1 MLPRVARLSRASR
14 RLHSTGAPIG
24 KSYDSFGGREKFEET
39 RFIREREAFQRE
51 SLKRHPGILHTDTE
65 AAALDPT
72 AAAADVSCVGVG
84 QRRFAKPPDGGG
96 RLDVVCEDSRDLDHR
111 FRAHLHKDLDEM
123 ILDSKIKPLCEAD
136 LNTLVDWGFA
146 VSHTLKAH

>member
-72 AAAADVSCVGVG
+72 AAAADVS
-84 QRRFAKPPDGGG
+84 
-96 RLDVVCEDSRDLDHR
+96 